1 MELARHW
8 EIIFTWKKVNHI
20 KTRDERERERAFIRE
35 EREVGN
41 HVGGVGKAFLG
52 CQRWGKSSCL
62 LGDSTLPCA
71 LLLGGLRPWESSG
84 SWVRPEISPVLKK
97 GSVGCFH
104 AHAM

>member
-41 HVGGVGKAFLG
+41 HVGGWAKHF
-52 CQRWGKSSCL
+52 
-62 LGDSTLPCA
+62 
-71 LLLGGLRPWESSG
+71 
-84 SWVRPEISPVLKK
+84 
-97 GSVGCFH
+97 
-104 AHAM
+104 